1 MNKYLSFHQ
10 ILFQL
15 RLEYFSRQIF
25 LRIWLTNIVAK
36 HPFARR
42 KCIIYVL
49 NGRKCFVRVKKLC
62 YRSVWNEEKERK
74 NGSSKWKPIRKV
86 FMAKYGNTFCS
97 SSSSLFLSLHI
108 HIPFLLKAIKA
119 ICTSISFCCTSPFF
133 WSRAVRCVRG
143 TVLCYVLQCWAVLN
157 GMTLP
162 LEIVQVVT
170 DSSHSNWFFRSIFLC
185 HFAYLNIGSVRFRRC
200 RFFGSFTRVKSI
212 DFGAH
217 ICRCQSI
224 MLRNAKCKHV
234 IYFISCCASLS
245 QYGRSLFIASR
256 CRKFDELFVRTD
268 WCQAIT
274 D

>member
-1 MNKYLSFHQ
+1 MNISLVKF
-10 ILFQL
+10 
-15 RLEYFSRQIF
+15 F

-62 YRSVWNEEKERK
+62 YRSVWNGEKERK

-86 FMAKYGNTFCS
+86 FMAKYGNTSS

-170 DSSHSNWFFRSIFLC
+170 DSSHSNWFFRSIFLVTL
-185 HFAYLNIGSVRFRRC
+185 HIWTSVRFV
-200 RFFGSFTRVKSI
+200 FVVVVFRVFYSCKSI

>member
-10 ILFQL
+10 VLFQL

-49 NGRKCFVRVKKLC
+49 NGRKCFVRVKKPC
-62 YRSVWNEEKERK
+62 YRSVWNGEKERK

-86 FMAKYGNTFCS
+86 FMAKYGNTFC

-133 WSRAVRCVRG
+133 WSRAVRCGAALFCVMFCN
-143 TVLCYVLQCWAVLN
+143 VELCWMEWHCRWKLFKLSPIQAIQIDFS
-157 GMTLP
+157 GA
-162 LEIVQVVT
+162 
-170 DSSHSNWFFRSIFLC
+170 FFLSLCIFE
-185 HFAYLNIGSVRFRRC
+185 HR
-200 RFFGSFTRVKSI
+200 FGSFSSLSFFRVFYSCKSI

-256 CRKFDELFVRTD
+256 CRKFDEWFVRTD
-268 WCQAIT
+268 WYQAIT